1 MPECHKVKTKIGRL
15 AILASNPLVTVPI
28 LELLAKLVKRQYYGT
43 VLYIC
48 QFVISRRISLDY
60 TSKLD
65 VVETDHVTSA
75 VGKAYD
81 DDGFVTTVCWPACC
95 YCGWLDT
102 CGQQMV
108 AGPCRASAPVI
119 TFWHVMNTDI
129 GRRMELVGIQFWSP
143 GEQLAYDTV
152 RYDTAYFCGRSKADE
167 MASFV

>member
-43 VLYIC
+43 VLYIR

-81 DDGFVTTVCWPACC
+81 DDGFVTTVC
-95 YCGWLDT
+95 
-102 CGQQMV
+102 
-108 AGPCRASAPVI
+108 
-119 TFWHVMNTDI
+119 
-129 GRRMELVGIQFWSP
+129 
-143 GEQLAYDTV
+143 
-152 RYDTAYFCGRSKADE
+152 
-167 MASFV
+167 